1 MSANPTGQII
11 SQAPRL
17 QPDPDVSGG
26 TTFLFDFRS
35 SSHISSNFA
44 VGDTP
49 VILTAFNIS
58 DEDEVFVERVIFDS
72 RGGMHTQIITSEG
85 LQTMLTS
92 DDTELVLDRAGLY
105 RVTVSPS
112 AVGDIVV
119 LAIQNTVPSGIIS
132 QAR

>member
-1 MSANPTGQII
+1 MSTPPGQII
-11 SQAPRL
+11 SNAPRL

-35 SSHISSNFA
+35 SGPISSNFE
-44 VGDTP
+44 VKSNP
-49 VILTAFNIS
+49 VILTAFNIA
-58 DEDEVFVERVIFDS
+58 DTDEVFIERVVFDS
-72 RGGMHTQIITSEG
+72 RGGMHTQIVTVDG
-85 LQTMLTS
+85 LQLMLTS
-92 DDTELVLDRAGLY
+92 DDTEIELERAGLY

>member
-1 MSANPTGQII
+1 MSTPLGQII

-17 QPDPDVSGG
+17 APDPDVSGG

-35 SSHISSNFA
+35 SGAISSNFA

-49 VILTAFNIS
+49 VILAAFNIA
-58 DEDEVFVERVIFDS
+58 DDDEVFVERVVFDG
-72 RGGMHTQIITSEG
+72 RGGMHTQIVTVEG
-85 LQTMLTS
+85 LQLMLTS

-105 RVTVSPS
+105 RVTVSES

>member
-1 MSANPTGQII
+1 MSTPPGQII
-11 SQAPRL
+11 STAPRQ

-35 SSHISSNFA
+35 SGPISSNFS

-49 VILTAFNIS
+49 VILTAFNMA
-58 DEDEVFVERVIFDS
+58 DTDEVFVERVVYDS
-72 RGGMHTQIITSEG
+72 RGSMHTQIITLEG
-85 LQTMLTS
+85 MQAMLTS
-92 DDTELVLDRAGLY
+92 DDTELLIDRAGLY
-105 RVTVSPS
+105 RVTVSDS

-119 LAIQNTVPSGIIS
+119 LAILNTVPSGIIS

>member
-1 MSANPTGQII
+1 MSTPPGQII

-35 SSHISSNFA
+35 SGPISSNFTVA
-44 VGDTP
+44 DTP
-49 VILTAFNIS
+49 VILTAFNIA
-58 DEDEVFVERVIFDS
+58 DDDEVFIERVVYDS
-72 RGGMHTQIITSEG
+72 RGSMHTQIITLEG
-85 LQTMLTS
+85 VQAMLTS

>member
-1 MSANPTGQII
+1 MSTPIGQII

-17 QPDPDVSGG
+17 PADPDVSGG

-35 SSHISSNFA
+35 TGPISSNFA

-49 VILTAFNIS
+49 VILTAFNLA
-58 DEDEVFVERVIFDS
+58 DEDEVFVERVVFDG
-72 RGGMHTQIITSEG
+72 RGGMHTQVITTEG

-105 RVTVSPS
+105 RVTVSES

>member
-1 MSANPTGQII
+1 MSTPPGQII

-35 SSHISSNFA
+35 SGPISSNFA

-49 VILTAFNIS
+49 VILTAFNIA
-58 DEDEVFVERVIFDS
+58 DTDEVFVERVVFDS
-72 RGGMHTQIITSEG
+72 RGSMHTQIITLEG
-85 LQTMLTS
+85 VQAMLTS
-92 DDTELVLDRAGLY
+92 DDTELELDRAGLY

-112 AVGDIVV
+112 AVGDIVI